1 MRSAVFMHFSTF
13 SSTGTLDLGKIKSPT
28 MVGVRA
34 HGWVEARCI
43 SLDTRRA
50 DDEKRALNESTMMR
64 IKDICFGKKAL
75 SLFRNVRLICIWI
88 PSIFNR
94 LRGDTLELARKISDQ
109 VPQDAFWILP
119 WKRPKGLSILAKPKA
134 IVISL
139 MSAPFLIS
147 HVCLSICVFRA
158 ITMHIWCACCV
169 IVCQVWVLFVSIIPS
184 RYGECLWNDTRQTP
198 PPHCRGC
205 CPIPS
210 GQHVLLNMHSACPII
225 WLAGKCERD

>member
-75 SLFRNVRLICIWI
+75 SLFRNVRLICI
-88 PSIFNR
+88 
-94 LRGDTLELARKISDQ
+94 
-109 VPQDAFWILP
+109 
-119 WKRPKGLSILAKPKA
+119 
-134 IVISL
+134 
-139 MSAPFLIS
+139 
-147 HVCLSICVFRA
+147 
-158 ITMHIWCACCV
+158 
-169 IVCQVWVLFVSIIPS
+169 
-184 RYGECLWNDTRQTP
+184 
-198 PPHCRGC
+198 
-205 CPIPS
+205 
-210 GQHVLLNMHSACPII
+210 
-225 WLAGKCERD
+225 